1 MTLTLQL
8 PSELEQRL
16 RQRAK
21 EQGKGLE
28 QYAQEVLET
37 DVKDVHATAPTK
49 RKPLAGRLEYL
60 NIQTPTLEEFQEL
73 RREMCANFPRE
84 FPKGN
89 DE

>member
-8 PSELEQRL
+8 PVELEQRL
-16 RQRAK
+16 RQRAI

-37 DVKDVHATAPTK
+37 DVKDVHTAALPK
-49 RKPLAGRLEYL
+49 RKPLAGRLEHL
-60 NIQTPTLEEFQEL
+60 RLQIPSLEEFQEA